1 MWLLGVCLWNEI
13 VRRSTESQFG
23 NITRATAEPHLLPY
37 PDTESTLRS
46 GPESL
51 LQAQDAGR
59 STESKD
65 AFCEAL
71 KLLSS
76 NSQSCGASHETQQS
90 AECSVLFFEIYLG
103 MAQLEWSANMKT
115 AAFYNLN
122 KSIEGPGIKQ
132 LKVNEINHF
141 VRSILRLTR
150 STDETADK
158 TRLCEMGLSV
168 LECCCVDT
176 SQSFFSDLKMLLW
189 KLGDQAMQVS
199 QWEDA
204 ISWYNICLT
213 LISTNIAD
221 IHNGA
226 VLYRKIALCYYELKG
241 FDKAL
246 KGCLEAQKTELESDR
261 PLTLFMLYIV
271 YLEQNDTKQAMIP
284 LDSRLDLYIQAAG
297 VAHKKDKQGIVK
309 DILKLVVSSGHM
321 DWNLDTTKSQILTV
335 LRCLIRLTKITYK
348 NKQFFAVLVFK
359 LANYWKITET
369 YHNKIMATGVAADSS
384 LFITTLGQLS
394 VAHTSNTTEKADM
407 FKKASTFADEFEAVL
422 KSLSEL
428 DASFQVSTDTAV
440 LQLLPARFEIC
451 IYQQQW
457 EVASDIISKAKSV
470 QASCTILEQLSD
482 LVLRYDTPDGLAFE
496 AIKAMLDEQMRHSS
510 DIDILRFS
518 SWYRT
523 LVRIS
528 MHLNTDSIL
537 LFEQVM
543 SLIKSMQSTKSYPKM
558 EIKWLMISA
567 WNEGCDQWSVHNSD
581 GGRQWSEMALSLGMY
596 VDDSEPLLD
605 KMRASY
611 MSLMDSTRH
620 LGNPLS

>member
-1 MWLLGVCLWNEI
+1 MNSAIDLLYSKQSNTPLDCTEADVLDKAGVCLWNEI

-176 SQSFFSDLKMLLW
+176 SQSFFSDLKLCILISYVTIHLDAKDWIASERISESAIECDVHDTFIGQICEMLLW

-271 YLEQNDTKQAMIP
+271 YLEQNDTKQAMCNLAMIP

-335 LRCLIRLTKITYK
+335 LRCLIRLTKSELHI
-348 NKQFFAVLVFK
+348 
-359 LANYWKITET
+359 
-369 YHNKIMATGVAADSS
+369 
-384 LFITTLGQLS
+384 
-394 VAHTSNTTEKADM
+394 
-407 FKKASTFADEFEAVL
+407 
-422 KSLSEL
+422 EL
-428 DASFQVSTDTAV
+428 DAKDIVSYAKKGAIIYHYIKHGNLKDHSRKCLPV
-440 LQLLPARFEIC
+440 L
-451 IYQQQW
+451 
-457 EVASDIISKAKSV
+457 
-470 QASCTILEQLSD
+470 T
-482 LVLRYDTPDGLAFE
+482 
-496 AIKAMLDEQMRHSS
+496 
-510 DIDILRFS
+510 
-518 SWYRT
+518 
-523 LVRIS
+523 
-528 MHLNTDSIL
+528 
-537 LFEQVM
+537 
-543 SLIKSMQSTKSYPKM
+543 
-558 EIKWLMISA
+558 
-567 WNEGCDQWSVHNSD
+567 
-581 GGRQWSEMALSLGMY
+581 
-596 VDDSEPLLD
+596 
-605 KMRASY
+605 
-611 MSLMDSTRH
+611 
-620 LGNPLS
+620 